1 MLFSTIFNYQVMYYP
16 DHRVR
21 YEVTLR
27 PNKYEFLEEYAR
39 PRYGDKQ
46 GWKRFPASGGND
58 VYKI

>member
-1 MLFSTIFNYQVMYYP
+1 MYYP